1 MNGRFVSCSKC
12 NSPLPETF
20 FNTSSLAECPECGV
34 LLQAEVFPA
43 LYKPI
48 VEGQIGETILVDGE
62 AGCFYHPQKR
72 AAVPCSSCGRFLC
85 ALCDVELNDQHLC
98 PGCLETGQKK
108 GKLSQLE
115 TRRTLY
121 DSAALS
127 LALIPLLLWP
137 FTIVTAPTAIILAIY
152 SWRKP
157 SSLVPRTRIRACLAI
172 IFGLLQITGWVLI
185 VIGVSTDYFN
195 RH

>member
-1 MNGRFVSCSKC
+1 M
-12 NSPLPETF
+12 
-20 FNTSSLAECPECGV
+20 AECPECGV
-34 LLQAEVFPA
+34 FLQAEVFPA

-48 VEGQIGETILVDGE
+48 VEGRTGETILVDGE

-72 AAVPCSSCGRFLC
+72 AAVPCSACGRFLC

-98 PGCLETGQKK
+98 PGCLEIGQKK
-108 GKLSQLE
+108 GMLSQLE

-121 DSAALS
+121 DSAALA
-127 LALIPLLLWP
+127 LALLPLLIWP
-137 FTIVTAPTAIILAIY
+137 FTMVTAPMAIILAIY

-157 SSLVPRTRIRACLAI
+157 SSLVPRTRIRAYLAI

-185 VIGVSTDYFN
+185 VIGVSTDYFT